1 MSVGRPFALAFH
13 CERSKDRLCS
23 TSPVSS
29 SQASAAR
36 FVLSGLGS
44 VGGRPEVHISACPLP
59 SAAPQ
64 TGPVALRVLPVGQ
77 WRDLE
82 HRSCPRASLP
92 RRLLPGQR
100 LTFTARS
107 LSAVIEADYRMP
119 KPTEEDR
126 EGHCLC
132 RKVPRH
138 LKQCD
143 NRVHATSPLLSSPT
157 QNGWLRSANF
167 ISLKCVLLH
176 AARV

>member
-1 MSVGRPFALAFH
+1 MAFAA
-13 CERSKDRLCS
+13 RLPVCVQPLVLRHNGSAS
-23 TSPVSS
+23 T
-29 SQASAAR
+29 QASAAR

-44 VGGRPEVHISACPLP
+44 VGGRPKVHISACPLP

-100 LTFTARS
+100 LRFTARW

-119 KPTEEDR
+119 KPTKEDR
-126 EGHCLC
+126 EGHGLC

-138 LKQCD
+138 LKQCHK
-143 NRVHATSPLLSSPT
+143 RVHVTSPLAEQSNP
-157 QNGWLRSANF
+157 NGWLRSAKF